1 MTTLIRYRTT
11 PNFDKNLKKLS
22 KKFRSLPE
30 DLTVAKKNVIELF
43 HIHQIN
49 NHATFP
55 IAGLCTANIDVCKIK
70 KFACKSLKGRGSRS
84 GIRIIY
90 AYHQD
95 ISEVIF
101 LEMYF
106 KANRMTEDRV
116 LIRKYLESQKLTSQT

>member
-1 MTTLIRYRTT
+1 MTQQISYHTT
-11 PNFDKNLKKLS
+11 PRFDKDLKKLS
-22 KKFRSLPE
+22 KKFRSLPD
-30 DLTVAKKNVIELF
+30 DLITVKKNVIKLF
-43 HIHQIN
+43 HIHNIN
-49 NHATFP
+49 NHSTFP
-55 IAGLCTANIDVCKIK
+55 ITGLCTDGIICCKIK